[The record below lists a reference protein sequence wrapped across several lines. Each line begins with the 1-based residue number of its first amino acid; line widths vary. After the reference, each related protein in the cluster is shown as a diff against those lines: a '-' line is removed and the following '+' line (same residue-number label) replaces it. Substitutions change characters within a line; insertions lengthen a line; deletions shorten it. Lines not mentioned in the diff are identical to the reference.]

1 MSQEQPIAYVES
13 YSRRRKVAEH
23 MSSKDIPGI
32 NWSADR
38 LVPAFQT
45 PKQLTIYD
53 LRGTSMELLLSAAT
67 MAGLINRPQPQ
78 VYLKFTDDDETW
90 LKELHAIPQATAH
103 TTGNDVLKRMLT
115 AFPNYAKGMVIYDPS
130 FKDSIN
136 IATTI
141 AGQNDCII
149 VSPTQAQDLAG
160 AHNLS
165 VHTDLRSQHWDNR
178 SQAYDWARQNLLNG
192 ASFHAVAGLD
202 PTSTDGRMAGLRSFL
217 VANRIFVYWLDSN
230 SSEQSLMEQI
240 YKALPPLAVHLGWF
254 IDESSGVKLTSK
266 ASMPVLATDFFS
278 NLEVWTSVPATTS
291 MVQPKR
297 DVPAVTTD
305 SSRVYLSFTISDGDN
320 LQYIQHRM
328 LGRWQ
333 ESGHDGSFPLGWT
346 ISPVLS
352 QAASVMA
359 AYYART
365 AKPTDELIAGPS
377 GAGYMFPSEWSQQ
390 QLPAFL
396 QLTGQLMKIMNLT
409 TLEVLD
415 MSDEKIGGQPIS
427 EILSQAALTLV
438 NLVSTTSLFEAVKQA
453 ILITVSNLQG
463 RRGSQLFT
471 NPDLQPRFTQAL
483 SSIGL
488 HGILSGAG
496 FQLPGL
502 TISPDGL
509 PVYYN
514 LGLADTIQSTIAL
527 VKNATMI
534 MKQRPLFLNVYIL
547 TWSMGPSDIKQ
558 AIQRLGNE
566 YEVVT
571 PGTLLKMIAQVHS
584 QKHS

>member
-1 MSQEQPIAYVES
+1 
-13 YSRRRKVAEH
+13 
-23 MSSKDIPGI
+23 MSSKYIPGI

-103 TTGNDVLKRMLT
+103 SAGNDVLKRMLT
-115 AFPNYAKGMVIYDPS
+115 AFPNYAKGMVIYDPD

-149 VSPTQAQDLAG
+149 VSPAQARDLQQT
-160 AHNLS
+160 HNLP
-165 VHTDLRSQHWDNR
+165 VHTDLSSQQWSNP

-192 ASFHAVAGLD
+192 ASPHAVAGLNPASQD
-202 PTSTDGRMAGLRSFL
+202 PTIAGLRSFL
-217 VANRIFVYWLDSN
+217 VANRIFVYWLDTRH
-230 SSEQSLMEQI
+230 EKDLVEQI
-240 YKALPPLAVHLGWF
+240 FKAFSPGALHFGWF
-254 IDESSGVKLTSK
+254 IDEPSGVTLTSN
-266 ASMPVLATDFFS
+266 AAMPVLATDLFT
-278 NLEVWTSVPATTS
+278 NLEVWAGVPASIVRATP
-291 MVQPKR
+291 VAPP
-297 DVPAVTTD
+297 PAI
-305 SSRVYLSFTISDGDN
+305 SSRVYVSFTISDGDN

-328 LGRWQ
+328 LQRWQ
-333 ESGHDGSFPLGWT
+333 DSARGSIPLGWT

-352 QAASVMA
+352 QAAPAMA

-365 AKPTDELIAGPS
+365 ATANDELIAGPS
-377 GAGYMFPSEWSQQ
+377 GAGYIFPSQWPEQ

-396 QLTGQLMKIMNLT
+396 QRTGQLMKSMNLT

-415 MSDEKIGGQPIS
+415 KSDFAAILEVLKQAIS
-427 EILSQAALTLV
+427 TLVKLGQAALILEVLRQTISTLV
-438 NLVSTTSLFEAVKQA
+438 SN
-453 ILITVSNLQG
+453 ITDARN
-463 RRGSQLFT
+463 SQLFC
-471 NPDLQPRFTQAL
+471 NDKLQQSFVKEL

-488 HGILSGAG
+488 DGILSGAG
-496 FQLPGL
+496 IKIPGL
-502 TISPDGL
+502 TFSTGGT

-514 LGLADTIQSTIAL
+514 LGLANNVRSALDIA
-527 VKNATMI
+527 KNAALI

-547 TWSMGPSDIKQ
+547 TWTMGPSDIKQ
-558 AIQRLGNE
+558 VIQQLGSE
-566 YEVVT
+566 YQVVT
-571 PGTLLKMIAQVHS
+571 PGTLLRMIAQAHS
-584 QKHS
+584 QGH

>member
-1 MSQEQPIAYVES
+1 
-13 YSRRRKVAEH
+13 

-32 NWSADR
+32 NWSGDR
-38 LVPAFQT
+38 LAPAFQE
-45 PKQLTIYD
+45 PEKLTIYN
-53 LRGTSMELLLSAAT
+53 LRGASMEVLLSAAT

-78 VYLKFTDDDETW
+78 VYLVFNDDDDFW
-90 LKELHAIPQATAH
+90 LKEIPGSITRETAP
-103 TTGNDVLKRMLT
+103 TSDNDLLKGMLK
-115 AFPNYAKGMVIYDPS
+115 AFPDHAKGMVIYDPN

-149 VSPTQAQDLAG
+149 VSPTQAQR
-160 AHNLS
+160 HNLP
-165 VHTDLRSQHWDNR
+165 VHTDLSKQHWGSR

-192 ASFHAVAGLD
+192 ASSHAVAGLD
-202 PTSTDGRMAGLRSFL
+202 PNSTDGRMAGLRSFL

-278 NLEVWTSVPATTS
+278 HLEVWTKVPATS
-291 MVQPKR
+291 PIAQPKH
-297 DVPAVTTD
+297 DEPAITTD

-352 QAASVMA
+352 QAAPVMA
-359 AYYART
+359 EYYSRT

-377 GAGYMFPSEWSQQ
+377 GAGYMFPSHWPQQ

-396 QLTGQLMKIMNLT
+396 QLTEQMMKSMNLT

-415 MSDEKIGGQPIS
+415 MSDEKIGGQPFS
-427 EILSQAALTLV
+427 EILSQAAL
-438 NLVSTTSLFEAVKQA
+438 
-453 ILITVSNLQG
+453 
-463 RRGSQLFT
+463 
-471 NPDLQPRFTQAL
+471 
-483 SSIGL
+483 
-488 HGILSGAG
+488 
-496 FQLPGL
+496 
-502 TISPDGL
+502 
-509 PVYYN
+509 
-514 LGLADTIQSTIAL
+514 
-527 VKNATMI
+527 
-534 MKQRPLFLNVYIL
+534 
-547 TWSMGPSDIKQ
+547 
-558 AIQRLGNE
+558 
-566 YEVVT
+566 
-571 PGTLLKMIAQVHS
+571 
-584 QKHS
+584 

>member
-1 MSQEQPIAYVES
+1 
-13 YSRRRKVAEH
+13 

-32 NWSADR
+32 NWSSVR
-38 LVPAFQT
+38 LVPAFQE

-53 LRGTSMELLLSAAT
+53 LRGASMEVLQSATT
-67 MAGLINRPQPQ
+67 MAGLINRAQPQ
-78 VYLKFTDDDETW
+78 VYLIFNDDDDFW
-90 LKELHAIPQATAH
+90 LKEIPGSITRE
-103 TTGNDVLKRMLT
+103 TTPTSGNDVLEGMLIT
-115 AFPNYAKGMVIYDPS
+115 FRNYAKGMVIYDPN

-149 VSPTQAQDLAG
+149 VSPAQAEDLAG
-160 AHNLS
+160 AHNLP
-165 VHTDLRSQHWDNR
+165 VHTDLRNQHWDNR

-192 ASFHAVAGLD
+192 ASSHAVAGLD

-217 VANRIFVYWLDSN
+217 VANRIFVYWLDSR

-240 YKALPPLAVHLGWF
+240 YKAFPPLAVHLGWF
-254 IDESSGVKLTSK
+254 IDESSGVKLTSN
-266 ASMPVLATDFFS
+266 AAMPVLATDFFS
-278 NLEVWTSVPATTS
+278 NLEVWTSIPATTS
-291 MVQPKR
+291 MAQTKR
-297 DVPAVTTD
+297 DVPDVPAVTIDSSD
-305 SSRVYLSFTISDGDN
+305 SSRVYISFTISDGDN

-352 QAASVMA
+352 QAAPVMA

-377 GAGYMFPSEWSQQ
+377 GAGYMFPSQWPQQ

-396 QLTGQLMKIMNLT
+396 QLTEQLMRSMNLT

-415 MSDEKIGGQPIS
+415 MSDEKIGGQPFS

-463 RRGSQLFT
+463 RRNSQLFS
-471 NPDLQPRFTQAL
+471 NPDLQARFTEAL

-488 HGILSGAG
+488 CGILSGAG

-502 TISPDGL
+502 TFSPDGL
-509 PVYYN
+509 PVYHN

-558 AIQRLGNE
+558 AIQQLGNE

-571 PGTLLKMIAQVHS
+571 PGTLLRMIAQVHS

>member
-1 MSQEQPIAYVES
+1 
-13 YSRRRKVAEH
+13 
-23 MSSKDIPGI
+23 MSSKDIAGI
-32 NWSADR
+32 NWAAGR
-38 LVPAFQT
+38 LLPAFQT
-45 PKQLTIYD
+45 PKHLTIYD
-53 LRGTSMELLLSAAT
+53 LRRASMEVLLSAAT
-67 MAGLINRPQPQ
+67 MAGLINRPEPE
-78 VYLKFTDDDETW
+78 VYLIISDEDALW
-90 LKELHAIPQATAH
+90 LKELHTIPQETSPFN
-103 TTGNDVLKRMLT
+103 GNDVLEGMLIT
-115 AFPNYAKGMVIYDPS
+115 FRNSTQGMVIYDPD

-149 VSPTQAQDLAG
+149 VSPTQAQR
-160 AHNLS
+160 HNLP
-165 VHTDLRSQHWDNR
+165 VHTDLRNQHWDNR

-278 NLEVWTSVPATTS
+278 NLEVWTSVPATTPIA
-291 MVQPKR
+291 QPKH
-297 DVPAVTTD
+297 DVPAITTD

-333 ESGHDGSFPLGWT
+333 ESAHDGSFPLGWT

-352 QAASVMA
+352 QAAPVMA

-396 QLTGQLMKIMNLT
+396 QLTGQLMRSMNLT

-415 MSDEKIGGQPIS
+415 MGDEKTGGLPIL
-427 EILSQAALTLV
+427 EILNQAALTLV
-438 NLVSTTSLFEAVKQA
+438 NLVATTSLFEAVKQA

-463 RRGSQLFT
+463 RRNSQLFS
-471 NPDLQPRFTQAL
+471 NPDLQARFTQAL

-527 VKNATMI
+527 VTNATMI

-571 PGTLLKMIAQVHS
+571 PGTLLRMIAQVHS

>member
-1 MSQEQPIAYVES
+1 MST
-13 YSRRRKVAEH
+13 
-23 MSSKDIPGI
+23 KDIPGI
-32 NWSADR
+32 NWSAGR
-38 LVPAFQT
+38 LVPAFQEPT
-45 PKQLTIYD
+45 QLTIYD
-53 LRGTSMELLLSAAT
+53 LRGASMEVLLSAAT

-78 VYLKFTDDDETW
+78 VYLVFNDDDDFW
-90 LKELHAIPQATAH
+90 LKEIPGSIPRETAP
-103 TTGNDVLKRMLT
+103 TSSNDLLERMLK
-115 AFPNYAKGMVIYDPS
+115 AFPDYAKGMIIYDPN

-149 VSPTQAQDLAG
+149 VSPTQAQL
-160 AHNLS
+160 HNLP

-178 SQAYDWARQNLLNG
+178 SQAYDWAQQNLLNG
-192 ASFHAVAGLD
+192 ASSHAVAGLD
-202 PTSTDGRMAGLRSFL
+202 PDSTDGRMAGLRSFL
-217 VANRIFVYWLDSN
+217 VANRIFVYWLDSR

-240 YKALPPLAVHLGWF
+240 YKAFPPLAVHLGWF

-266 ASMPVLATDFFS
+266 AAMPVLATDFFS
-278 NLEVWTSVPATTS
+278 NLEVWTSIPATAS
-291 MVQPKR
+291 MAQPKR
-297 DVPAVTTD
+297 DVADVPAVTTD
-305 SSRVYLSFTISDGDN
+305 SSDSSRVYISFTISDGDN

-352 QAASVMA
+352 QAAPVMA

-377 GAGYMFPSEWSQQ
+377 GAGYMFPSQWPQE
-390 QLPAFL
+390 QLPAYL
-396 QLTGQLMKIMNLT
+396 QLTEQMMKSMNLT

-453 ILITVSNLQG
+453 VLITVSNLQG
-463 RRGSQLFT
+463 RRNSQLFS
-471 NPDLQPRFTQAL
+471 NPDLQARFTQAL

-488 HGILSGAG
+488 CGILSGAG

-502 TISPDGL
+502 TFSPDGL
-509 PVYYN
+509 PVYNN

-558 AIQRLGNE
+558 AIQQLGNE

-571 PGTLLKMIAQVHS
+571 PGTLLRMIAQAHS
-584 QKHS
+584 QNHS

>member
-1 MSQEQPIAYVES
+1 
-13 YSRRRKVAEH
+13 
-23 MSSKDIPGI
+23 MSSKDIAGI
-32 NWSADR
+32 NWSAGR
-38 LVPAFQT
+38 LLPAFQT
-45 PKQLTIYD
+45 PKHLTIYD
-53 LRGTSMELLLSAAT
+53 LRRASMEALLSAAT
-67 MAGLINRPQPQ
+67 MAGLINRPEPG
-78 VYLKFTDDDETW
+78 VYLIISDEDALW
-90 LKELHAIPQATAH
+90 LKELHTIPQETSPFN
-103 TTGNDVLKRMLT
+103 GNDVLEGMLIT
-115 AFPNYAKGMVIYDPS
+115 FRNSTQGMVIYNPD

-149 VSPTQAQDLAG
+149 VAPGQVQDLQQTY
-160 AHNLS
+160 NLP
-165 VHTDLRSQHWDNR
+165 VHTDLRNQHWDNR

-192 ASFHAVAGLD
+192 ASSRAVAGLD

-217 VANRIFVYWLDSN
+217 VANRIFVYWLDSR

-240 YKALPPLAVHLGWF
+240 YKAFPPLAVHLGWF

-266 ASMPVLATDFFS
+266 AAMPVLATDFFS
-278 NLEVWTSVPATTS
+278 NLEVWTSIPATAS
-291 MVQPKR
+291 MAQPKR
-297 DVPAVTTD
+297 DVADVPAVTTD
-305 SSRVYLSFTISDGDN
+305 SSDSSRVYISFTISDGDN

-352 QAASVMA
+352 QAAPVMA

-377 GAGYMFPSEWSQQ
+377 GAGYMFPSQWPQE
-390 QLPAFL
+390 QLPAYL
-396 QLTGQLMKIMNLT
+396 QLTEQMMKSMNLT

-453 ILITVSNLQG
+453 VLITVSNLQG
-463 RRGSQLFT
+463 RRNSQLFS
-471 NPDLQPRFTQAL
+471 NPDLQARFTQAL

-488 HGILSGAG
+488 CGILSGAG

-502 TISPDGL
+502 TFSPDGL
-509 PVYYN
+509 PVYNN

-558 AIQRLGNE
+558 AIQQLGNE

-571 PGTLLKMIAQVHS
+571 PGTLLRMIAQAHS
-584 QKHS
+584 QNHS